1 MKKILFSDRFGLT
14 DAVLTRQKTMTR
26 RLAKV
31 PDGFDNPVMGIDKRG
46 RVYFTVEGN
55 DGARL
60 DIYPAYQI
68 GEEVAVAQCYED
80 AILYV
85 GEEEWHRQ
93 RKWYRIEN
101 LRKRAAFHNKMFVQ
115 SDLMPHRI
123 KITDIKLERL
133 NDISDEDCRKEGIIH
148 VTWRQWLKQDIDDF
162 SPQEYRDHDLWTLPM
177 YEKTFTDA
185 WADNDSEAWAAESP
199 QMAFIVLMSKLA
211 RKHPQDINVRNPWNF
226 AFEFELT
233 R

>member
-1 MKKILFSDRFGLT
+1 MKKIMFSDRFDLT
-14 DAVLTRQKTMTR
+14 DAVLTWLKTMTR
-26 RLAKV
+26 RWANV
-31 PDGFDNPVMGIDKRG
+31 PDGFDNPVMGIDKKG

-101 LRKRAAFHNKMFVQ
+101 LRKRAGFHNKMFVQ

-133 NDISDEDCRKEGIIH
+133 NDISDEDCRKEGIIC
-148 VTWRQWLKQDIDDF
+148 VNFRQWLKQDIDDF
-162 SPQEYRDHDLWTLPM
+162 SPQKYVDHDVWTLPIFRNGIENGWEEQSKDNIAA
-177 YEKTFTDA
+177 YDAKT
-185 WADNDSEAWAAESP
+185 
-199 QMAFIVLMSKLA
+199 AFVVLFAKLA
-211 RKHPQDINVRNPWNF
+211 HKEPRDVHSLNPWVF
-226 AFEFELT
+226 VYEFKLIK
-233 R
+233 